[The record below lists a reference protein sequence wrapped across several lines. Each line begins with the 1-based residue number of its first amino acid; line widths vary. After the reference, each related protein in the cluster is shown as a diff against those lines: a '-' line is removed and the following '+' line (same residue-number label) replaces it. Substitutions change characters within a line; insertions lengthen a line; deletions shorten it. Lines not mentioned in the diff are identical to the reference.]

1 MDVKK
6 SILWNSI
13 GSTVYLACLWL
24 LNILVVR
31 IGNYAEAGILSLS
44 ISIANVIQSISLAG
58 IRNYQVSD
66 VSSRYSNNTYI
77 ITRYITSFL
86 GFIICIIF
94 VVLNPY
100 NLYEVFCII
109 LMSIYRIIDALSDVY
124 HGILQKKWKL
134 DIVGKAL
141 VIRGLGIVFAFSLM
155 LHFFQNLLYAILAMI
170 IVSSIILL
178 FYEKKWATIIDKI
191 DHLIDKKSI
200 FSLIKHAI
208 PLVAYSTLLNSI
220 SVITRYYIEY
230 YCGEEVLGYY
240 SSIASPALIV
250 QVAATYIF
258 NPLIGTFANLYKDRK
273 FARFVQLM
281 LKCLGIICGL
291 IILAIICC
299 ALLGQWGLKLL
310 FGKDILSYSYLLV
323 PIVLNTALTAL
334 VLFVSMLLVVVR
346 NLKGLVLGNGIGF
359 VVNLILC
366 PIFLVKFGL
375 QGANYILIFSLII
388 DIVLLILTLLFSIRR
403 ESYKK
408 LESD

>member
-1 MDVKK
+1 MNVKK

-31 IGNYAEAGILSLS
+31 LGNYTEAGILSLS

-66 VSSRYSNNTYI
+66 VNSRYSNNTYI
-77 ITRYITSFL
+77 ITRYITSLL
-86 GFIICIIF
+86 GFVICIIF
-94 VVLNPY
+94 VAVNPY
-100 NLYEVFCII
+100 SIYQVFCII

-141 VIRGLGIVFAFSLM
+141 VIRGIGIVVAFSLM
-155 LHFFQNLLYAILAMI
+155 LYFFQNLLYAILAMI
-170 IVSSIILL
+170 VISSVILL

-200 FSLIKHAI
+200 LSLIKHAI

-220 SVITRYYIEY
+220 SVVTRYYIEY
-230 YCGEEVLGYY
+230 YCGEEALGYY

-258 NPLIGTFANLYKDRK
+258 NPLIGMFANLYQDRK
-273 FARFVQLM
+273 YVRFKQLM
-281 LKCLGIICGL
+281 LKCLGLICG
-291 IILAIICC
+291 IIIITIICC
-299 ALLGQWGLKLL
+299 VLLGEWGLELL
-310 FGKDILSYSYLLV
+310 FGRDILTYSYLLI
-323 PIVLNTALTAL
+323 PIVVSTALTAL

-359 VVNLILC
+359 AVNLILC
-366 PIFLVKFGL
+366 PIFLAKFGL

-388 DIVLLILTLLFSIRR
+388 DTVLLILILLFSIRK
-403 ESYKK
+403 ESHIKIN
-408 LESD
+408 E